1 MNKKQSL
8 VIIISLVVCIFSVL
22 FIVYRNQDYTNKFS
36 LTESEKLQVEKS
48 LEKFKGIYPMVWVG
62 NHKLNQLSK
71 PQFEYA
77 LELIS
82 QSLAKAYSEERS
94 EEKNDRTYEDFYALA
109 KAQNNALAK
118 VASELY
124 KKPANQI
131 TNEEYLKVID
141 DHYPEIAKE
150 ISKTTSSKKV
160 KDLFEEELEE

>member
-8 VIIISLVVCIFSVL
+8 VIIISIVVCIFSVL

-48 LEKFKGIYPMVWVG
+48 LEKFKGIYLM
-62 NHKLNQLSK
+62 NHKLSQFSK

-109 KAQNNALAK
+109 KAQYNALAK

-141 DHYPEIAKE
+141 DHYPEIANE

-160 KDLFEEELEE
+160 KDLFEEELEG

>member
-8 VIIISLVVCIFSVL
+8 VIIISVIVCIFSVL

-36 LTESEKLQVEKS
+36 LTENEKLQVEKS
-48 LEKFKGIYPMVWVG
+48 LEKFKGIYLM
-62 NHKLNQLSK
+62 NHKLSQFSK

-94 EEKNDRTYEDFYALA
+94 EEKNDQTYEDFYALA
-109 KAQNNALAK
+109 KAQYNALAK

-141 DHYPEIAKE
+141 DHYPEIVKE